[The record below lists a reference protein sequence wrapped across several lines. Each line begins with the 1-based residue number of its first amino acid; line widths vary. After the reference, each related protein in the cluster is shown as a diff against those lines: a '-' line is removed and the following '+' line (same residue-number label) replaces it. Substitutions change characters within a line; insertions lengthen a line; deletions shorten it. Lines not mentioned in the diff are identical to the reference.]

1 MYCINRSLWNI
12 ECVFEHIAD
21 NKQNHVHNFF
31 LEMEKTHE
39 KPAFQIKESLCN

>member
-31 LEMEKTHE
+31 LEMEKAHE
-39 KPAFQIKESLCN
+39 KASLSNKRISM